1 MKNLKDYRNIE
12 LTLFII
18 ANVLLFLVVHKIISF
33 DTGAIPEATKVF
45 SELFESAVLSTIAF
59 GFILVT
65 ECLFTS
71 GLKSKLL
78 YLFGLLKQP
87 GSTVFTKIKDK
98 NPDTR
103 FSFQAVKDKYPKL
116 YEELPKDDKAKLR
129 YENEQWYSIY
139 NQNRDVSMIHHSQR
153 DWLLFRDIYISA
165 LLMIV
170 LYAIVALTDFVAF
183 NGCYLG
189 FLLAVFVITNI
200 GANRKAARF
209 TFNVIAYDLTKPAEK
224 EKK

>member
-1 MKNLKDYRNIE
+1 MTNLKDYRDKE
-12 LTLFII
+12 LPLFIV

-33 DTGAIPEATKVF
+33 DMSNIPAATKVF
-45 SELFESAVLSTIAF
+45 AELFESAVLSAIAF

-71 GLKSKLL
+71 GLKDKLL
-78 YLFGLLKQP
+78 FLFGLFKQP
-87 GSTVFTKIKDK
+87 GSTIFTKIMER
-98 NPDTR
+98 NPDNR
-103 FSFQAVKDKYPKL
+103 FSFQNVKDKYPKL
-116 YEELPKDDKAKLR
+116 YDELPKDNKAKLR

-153 DWLLFRDIYISA
+153 DWLLCRDIYISV

-170 LYAIVALTDFVAF
+170 MYAIAALADFIAF

-189 FLLAVFVITNI
+189 FLIAVLVITNI

-209 TFNVIAYDLTKPAEK
+209 SFNVIAYDLTKPDEK